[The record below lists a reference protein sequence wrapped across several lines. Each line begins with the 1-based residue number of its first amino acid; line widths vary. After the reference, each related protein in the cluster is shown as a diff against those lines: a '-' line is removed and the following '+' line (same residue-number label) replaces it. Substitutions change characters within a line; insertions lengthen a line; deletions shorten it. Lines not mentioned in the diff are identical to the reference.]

1 MPMRAL
7 IFDFNGTLSDD
18 EHVMEAVA
26 RNVFSRYGPAP
37 THDEYVERLA
47 GLSDEAMVRTWLGDR
62 EDVER
67 IVAERISGYLELVP
81 DGRTIGQAMRD
92 AVRLAA
98 SQVPIAIVSGAARA
112 EIEPVVRAAGIA
124 EHFTAVVT
132 SDDVTHGK
140 PHPEGYD
147 IALAL
152 LRAELPDLKSDEVTV
167 IEDTEVGVAAATAA
181 GMRCL
186 ALVGTMPAAR
196 LAAACGLIDVVDTA
210 LIARLLDSR

>member
-1 MPMRAL
+1 MPARAL

-26 RNVFSRYGPAP
+26 RDVFSRYGPAP

-62 EDVER
+62 DDVEA
-67 IVAERISGYLELVP
+67 IVAERVNGYLKRVP
-81 DGRTIGQAMRD
+81 DGSTISRPMRD

-124 EHFTAVVT
+124 HHLTAVVT
-132 SDDVTHGK
+132 SDDVTYGK

-147 IALAL
+147 IALEL
-152 LRAELPDLKSDEVTV
+152 LRARLPDLKPVEVTV
-167 IEDTEVGVAAATAA
+167 FEDTEAGVSAATAA
-181 GMRCL
+181 GMHCL
-186 ALVGTMPAAR
+186 ALVGTMPAER
-196 LAAACGLIDVVDTA
+196 LAAAHGLIDGIDRA
-210 LIARLLDSR
+210 LIARLLNSA

>member
-1 MPMRAL
+1 MATRAL

-26 RNVFSRYGPAP
+26 RDVFSRYGPAP
-37 THDEYVERLA
+37 THDEYVDRLA
-47 GLSDEAMVRTWLGDR
+47 GKSDEAMVRTWLGDR
-62 EDVER
+62 DDVEA
-67 IVAERISGYLELVP
+67 IVAERINGYLERVP
-81 DGRTIGQAMRD
+81 DGRTIGPAMRE

-124 EHFTAVVT
+124 ERFTAVVT
-132 SDDVTHGK
+132 SDDVANGK

-147 IALAL
+147 VALAR
-152 LRAELPDLKSDEVTV
+152 LRAALPDLKPAEVTV
-167 IEDTEVGVAAATAA
+167 IEDTEAGVAAATAA

-186 ALVGTMPAAR
+186 ALVGTMPAER
-196 LAAACGLIDVVDTA
+196 LAAAHGLIEGVDRA
-210 LIARLLDSR
+210 LIARLLNSG